1 MKRLPVHC
9 RDMTRRR
16 ARNLVLLLCGM
27 MFVAACVSDPPT
39 LEEIHQQSE
48 TLANLP
54 LADGW
59 KAGAVSGSITD
70 NWLASFNDPQL
81 EALVAEA
88 MRNNTDLRVSAAR
101 VEQAAQYVEL
111 AKSAL
116 RPAVNIFG
124 TGGANMGGGDALQYI
139 SLGASWEL
147 DLWGRMRY
155 GRNAYEAT
163 YASAQADF
171 EFGRQ
176 SLAAM
181 MAKSWFT
188 ATETWLQLQ
197 IATDMV
203 RAAEELVTLAE
214 NRWKVGIGS
223 EQDVALA
230 RANLGSFQDTVKQV
244 QLAHTQSLR
253 AVELLLGRYP
263 GAEIQARHDLPAL
276 PGPIPGGLPL
286 EMLERRPDMVAA
298 ERRVAAAFNRVG
310 EAKAARLPKLTLNA
324 NVAGIQSD
332 ILELAEDFENPT
344 AGVGAKLL
352 VPLYQGGGLQ
362 AQVEIRT
369 LEQKEA
375 TAAYA
380 NLALRA
386 LGDVENTLAA
396 AQTLAERDRI
406 LQDTVAYN
414 RRALELAQTSYRV
427 GTIDLRSVQLQQID
441 LHTASLALLRVQSE
455 QLAQRANLHLV
466 LGGSFE
472 TASTAA
478 AAATGNGADAVA
490 GTQ

>member
-1 MKRLPVHC
+1 MRN
-9 RDMTRRR
+9 TGEISTAGRRY
-16 ARNLVLLLCGM
+16 AGLALLLCAALPI
-27 MFVAACVSDPPT
+27 AACVSEPPT
-39 LEEIHQQSE
+39 LEEIHRDSS

-54 LADGW
+54 LTEGW
-59 KAGAVSGSITD
+59 KAGAASGSIAD

-88 MRNNTDLRVSAAR
+88 MANNTDLLVSAAR

-147 DLWGRMRY
+147 DLWGRLRY

-176 SLAAM
+176 SLAAT

-197 IATDMV
+197 IATNMV
-203 RAAEELVTLAE
+203 AAAEELVTLAE
-214 NRWKVGIGS
+214 NRWRVGIGS
-223 EQDVALA
+223 EHDVALA

-263 GAEIQARHDLPAL
+263 GAEIQARRDLPAL
-276 PGPIPGGLPL
+276 PGPVPGGLPL
-286 EMLERRPDMVAA
+286 EMLERRPDLVAA

-310 EAKAARLPKLTLNA
+310 EAKAARLPSIVLNA
-324 NVAGIQSD
+324 NLANIQSD
-332 ILELAEDFENPT
+332 ILTLKEDFENPT
-344 AGVGAKLL
+344 AGVGARLL

-375 TAAYA
+375 IAEYA

-396 AQTLAERDRI
+396 VQTLAERERI
-406 LQDTVAYN
+406 LQETVVHN
-414 RRALELAQTSYRV
+414 QRALALAQTSYRV

-441 LHTASLALLRVQSE
+441 LHSATLALLRVQSE

-466 LGGSFE
+466 LGGSFAAPV
-472 TASTAA
+472 TSQANAS
-478 AAATGNGADAVA
+478 
-490 GTQ
+490 